1 MSNQTFKEYLTEEQE
16 TERITE
22 NLVKTGVADLL
33 LQEQEW
39 DEGVTAEE
47 MIAELEREIAEEEA
61 RNGINC

>member
-1 MSNQTFKEYLTEEQE
+1 MSNQKPEDIEA
-16 TERITE
+16 ERITE
-22 NLVKTGVADLL
+22 HLVKTGVADLL

-61 RNGINC
+61 RNLIFKE

>member
-1 MSNQTFKEYLTEEQE
+1 MSNQTPEDIEA
-16 TERITE
+16 ERITE
-22 NLVKTGVADLL
+22 HLVKTGVADLF

-61 RNGINC
+61 RNLIFKE

>member
-1 MSNQTFKEYLTEEQE
+1 MSNQTPEDIEA
-16 TERITE
+16 ERITE
-22 NLVKTGVADLL
+22 HLVKTGVADLF

-61 RNGINC
+61 